1 MQLKKVEYG
10 KQALSMKRELGLLL
24 FLSKH
29 LEWEIAVFFTV
40 HNTFAVGQQLTV
52 FSQVMVSGYIFLQAW
67 FPSCAL

>member
-10 KQALSMKRELGLLL
+10 KQALLMKRELGLLL

-40 HNTFAVGQQLTV
+40 HNTSDVGQQLTV
-52 FSQVMVSGYIFLQAW
+52 FS
-67 FPSCAL
+67 